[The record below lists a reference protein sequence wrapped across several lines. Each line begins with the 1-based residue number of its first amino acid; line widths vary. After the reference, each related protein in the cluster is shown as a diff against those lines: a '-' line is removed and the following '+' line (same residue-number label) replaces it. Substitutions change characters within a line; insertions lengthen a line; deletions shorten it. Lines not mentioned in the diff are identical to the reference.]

1 MNKQYT
7 YIENQYP
14 ARPRSKRLRELG
26 GDGSANNGNTTVVT
40 GSNEGSS
47 GITSHSQLSGI
58 VSTADEYSE
67 FATDIH
73 LTAQAAKELDR
84 ILTLEIIPSTDW
96 ATISSDTNIYSALM
110 TDAKIYRAI
119 EENLQDIDGMYLRKD
134 IPDTAHGTISFED
147 MAQSTLFA
155 EGYEWGTGWGINNEG
170 LGWFGELKVRDN
182 VYIGKMS
189 GSSSSASGMMGFGTI
204 LDMQKASGE
213 FDYLLVRKELRV
225 NTLVVN
231 ETLGLNGNRFVSEFN
246 KIESVQELSDRY
258 RCTIDKIEGMMY
270 MNLRAGDIIRCQQ
283 FSGLSSHYYY
293 GEVLGVTE
301 DFFDLRKPLLDGQSV
316 PTAGD
321 TVFRAGNDSDPNR
334 QGVIYL
340 ATSDTNAPYIDVLDG
355 LTSPDM
361 TDKTKVRLG
370 NISGITSKYKGN
382 LGQLGYHHGIYIKG
396 GIFDEC
402 DIYLED
408 GTTVYQSF
416 QIINGKLESEISS
429 VRDAINDNGNNILSN
444 PTWTAGLDK
453 WDYTQDIELFSA
465 ANGWLWFNAAF
476 YSDKKSSVEVI
487 RDGVSRVLR
496 INNNGITQKNTNLQS
511 REPGTYVMRIRYKAI
526 TAGTLVYGFP
536 GKELYISQPM
546 TATADYQEEA
556 ITAEWD
562 GTGDFSFTYSGDIF
576 IKSITVIS
584 DKLAAIR
591 NEFETKITQTDQYIE
606 LLANRVTTTEEG
618 VTKAQASISVMA
630 DEIALKATKEEFN
643 DLGRRVTANE
653 ASIKVNADNITL
665 KVSQT
670 DFDSLGRRVTSAESS
685 IETNA
690 YDITFKASQSSVNS
704 LTGRVSSA
712 ESSIYL
718 NAQNIASK
726 VSRTDYNGTNI
737 VSMINQTADS
747 VKISASKVEIQ
758 AYNLNMIRNSG
769 DCKNTVYWKMNGDAS
784 SPTVVNGS
792 ISTNITIG
800 SNGWGSLVNY
810 SLQGVKLKSG
820 RKYTLRMSIYS
831 SVAQNL
837 SVMIGRDSN
846 GIAKGFS
853 LSAGDQERQFT
864 FEGKNVDAEYFR
876 VYTQTTC
883 RIMVNWVKLEEG
895 EYATAWT
902 PNPNDSIYSL
912 DSDLVAALNGTT
924 ISGGL
929 QLTTKIKLG
938 LLAGGVWTEQGGI
951 SANID
956 NIMLWAGGTYDQ
968 AKVGT
973 AKTILYHDGSGKWTG
988 KLESNSNGNRI
999 IIDPSDRSLKM
1010 MDTLNRNVSSI
1021 EWYTNNGVSIP
1032 RISLN
1037 VITSSGA
1044 VSTRTA
1050 ITGGGVATY
1059 SSSGSLMGSLFGGML
1074 KMPNL
1079 PLQPSIPK
1087 RDGTVYRTRDNFLV
1101 IDL

>member
-40 GSNEGSS
+40 SSNEGSS

-213 FDYLLVRKELRV
+213 FDYLLVRKEFRV

-231 ETLGLNGNRFVSEFN
+231 ETLGLNGNRLVSDFN
-246 KIESVQELSDRY
+246 KIETVQELSDRY
-258 RCTIDKIEGMMY
+258 RCAIDKIEGMMY

-938 LLAGGVWTEQGGI
+938 LLSDGVWAEQGGI

-968 AKVGT
+968 AKAGNV
-973 AKTILYHDGSGKWTG
+973 KTILYHDGSLKAEGEFECGSKTG
-988 KLESNSNGNRI
+988 NRCLLSGDGRFRMFRGDHELLNFGYFVESNTYYY
-999 IIDPSDRSLKM
+999 P
-1010 MDTLNRNVSSI
+1010 
-1021 EWYTNNGVSIP
+1021 
-1032 RISLN
+1032 SLN
-1037 VITSSGA
+1037 MTRKTSAGTSFGGVTLSPSELLFVSTNGMGCIYGNNIMIFDITKFPTSGSTIGA
-1044 VSTRTA
+1044 VYREGNTLKIRT
-1050 ITGGGVATY
+1050 
-1059 SSSGSLMGSLFGGML
+1059 S
-1074 KMPNL
+1074 
-1079 PLQPSIPK
+1079 
-1087 RDGTVYRTRDNFLV
+1087 
-1101 IDL
+1101 